1 MFPHFTGFVFFTR
14 EPVGELSLY
23 FFSCITLIYFY
34 FELNIYGRLPT
45 IPTKIV
51 PEKKLKG
58 RHWKDEIS
66 ALTSVSL
73 GSSGD
78 LLLGLQKSAVVATFL
93 KRAPSISLYD
103 RNKKKKLKNN
113 GRYHDTLIKFNHDS
127 NYDGD
132 EFISFWN
139 IIIA

>member
-1 MFPHFTGFVFFTR
+1 MFPHFTGFGFFTR
-14 EPVGELSLY
+14 EPVGELTMY

-34 FELNIYGRLPT
+34 FELNIYRRLPT

-78 LLLGLQKSAVVATFL
+78 LLLGLQKSAVVTTFL
-93 KRAPSISLYD
+93 KSAPSISLYD
-103 RNKKKKLKNN
+103 MASLLPKLK
-113 GRYHDTLIKFNHDS
+113 HL
-127 NYDGD
+127 NYRKKPAKL
-132 EFISFWN
+132 N
-139 IIIA
+139 KLAMA

>member
-1 MFPHFTGFVFFTR
+1 VFRHFTGICFFTR

-23 FFSCITLIYFY
+23 FFSCITLICFY

-51 PEKKLKG
+51 PRKKLKG

-73 GSSGD
+73 GSSTEKRGRIHFFEECSLHIPLRLEGKIAKTTLQTLVMTLSIEG
-78 LLLGLQKSAVVATFL
+78 LLFFFAIFNITRASHLQKV
-93 KRAPSISLYD
+93 
-103 RNKKKKLKNN
+103 
-113 GRYHDTLIKFNHDS
+113 
-127 NYDGD
+127 
-132 EFISFWN
+132 
-139 IIIA
+139 

>member
-1 MFPHFTGFVFFTR
+1 VFRHFTGIWFFTR

-23 FFSCITLIYFY
+23 FFSCITLICFY

-51 PEKKLKG
+51 FLQFLQKSSPEKKLKG

-73 GSSGD
+73 GSSG
-78 LLLGLQKSAVVATFL
+78 Q
-93 KRAPSISLYD
+93 
-103 RNKKKKLKNN
+103 
-113 GRYHDTLIKFNHDS
+113 
-127 NYDGD
+127 
-132 EFISFWN
+132 E
-139 IIIA
+139 

>member
-1 MFPHFTGFVFFTR
+1 VFRHFTGIWFFSR

-23 FFSCITLIYFY
+23 FFSCITLICFY
-34 FELNIYGRLPT
+34 FELNIHGRLPT
-45 IPTKIV
+45 ILTKIG

-78 LLLGLQKSAVVATFL
+78 LLLTRG
-93 KRAPSISLYD
+93 
-103 RNKKKKLKNN
+103 
-113 GRYHDTLIKFNHDS
+113 
-127 NYDGD
+127 
-132 EFISFWN
+132 
-139 IIIA
+139 

>member
-1 MFPHFTGFVFFTR
+1 VFRHFTGICFFTR

-23 FFSCITLIYFY
+23 FFSCITLICFY

-51 PEKKLKG
+51 PRKKLKG

-78 LLLGLQKSAVVATFL
+78 LLLGLQKSAVVGIHFFEECSL
-93 KRAPSISLYD
+93 HIRLRAGLIVTREIPCIELHIH
-103 RNKKKKLKNN
+103 
-113 GRYHDTLIKFNHDS
+113 RYN
-127 NYDGD
+127 
-132 EFISFWN
+132 
-139 IIIA
+139 

>member
-1 MFPHFTGFVFFTR
+1 VFRHFTGICFFTR

-23 FFSCITLIYFY
+23 FFSCITLICFY

-51 PEKKLKG
+51 PRKKLKG
-58 RHWKDEIS
+58 CHWKDEIS

-78 LLLGLQKSAVVATFL
+78 LLLGLQKSAVVSTFL
-93 KRAPSISLYD
+93 KSAP
-103 RNKKKKLKNN
+103 
-113 GRYHDTLIKFNHDS
+113 
-127 NYDGD
+127 
-132 EFISFWN
+132 FIRCLL
-139 IIIA
+139 IIIPYNLQHLMTTSINSK